1 MESREQPIGYW
12 LKHLDRLI
20 SQAAQRALA
29 EEQLTRRHWQ
39 IMNVLRQSPQGPAA
53 LTDAL
58 RPFWE
63 PGAITLDQAIS
74 DLAGRGWLTRDQA
87 GQYALTTA
95 GEAAHAT
102 VQEKIHGIRAR
113 FLTGLTEH
121 DYHQTVQTLQRM
133 AANLEHAARAPAG
146 PPESDAPATRTA
158 AVAHA

>member
-12 LKHLDRLI
+12 LKRLDGLI

-29 EEQLTRRHWQ
+29 EEHLTRRHWQ
-39 IMNVLRQSPQGPAA
+39 VMNILRQSPQGPEA

-74 DLAGRGWLTRDQA
+74 GLADRGWLTRDQA
-87 GQYALTTA
+87 GQHALTPA
-95 GEAAHAT
+95 GQAAHAA
-102 VQEKIHGIRAR
+102 VQEKIRGVRAQ

-121 DYHQTVQTLQRM
+121 DYHQTVQTLQQM
-133 AANLEHAARAPAG
+133 AANLERAAR
-146 PPESDAPATRTA
+146 
-158 AVAHA
+158 